1 MVFWPGMSSEIQQY
15 IESCDTRATHS
26 DKQAAEPLVM
36 HEVPGRPWQKV
47 GTDLLSFEGRN
58 YLITV
63 DYYSNFLEI
72 YFLKETL
79 SEDVITK
86 LKHHFARHGVQDTVI
101 SDGGPQYTSLKFKMF
116 SEKWG
121 FSHEMSSPGN
131 SKANGAAEAVVK
143 IAKRL
148 LRKCRTSPIPWST
161 QPDKHTNRKSQ
172 N

>member
-1 MVFWPGMSSEIQQY
+1 
-15 IESCDTRATHS
+15 
-26 DKQAAEPLVM
+26 M

-63 DYYSNFLEI
+63 DYYSNFFEI
-72 YFLKETL
+72 DFLKETL

-86 LKHHFARHGVQDTVI
+86 LKHHFARHGVPDIVI
-101 SDGGPQYTSLKFKMF
+101 SDGGSQYSYHKFKVF

-131 SKANGAAEAVVK
+131 SK
-143 IAKRL
+143 
-148 LRKCRTSPIPWST
+148 
-161 QPDKHTNRKSQ
+161 Q
-172 N
+172 